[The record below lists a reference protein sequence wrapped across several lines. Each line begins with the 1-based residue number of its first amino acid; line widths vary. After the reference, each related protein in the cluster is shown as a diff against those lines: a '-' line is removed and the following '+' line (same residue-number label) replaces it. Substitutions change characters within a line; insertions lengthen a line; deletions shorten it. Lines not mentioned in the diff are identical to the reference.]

1 MSNKAHKTLVLSSC
15 LFLIPLIQAC
25 HWSSHTD
32 IEEVFAQAT
41 DMQKNHQPTQAMALY
56 FDILKE
62 TKDPYILSRTY
73 YNLGSIYMWD
83 RVFDKAI
90 DAYTH
95 SYQQDSLLCDTL
107 HMIRILKNMG
117 NIRLHTGDSIES
129 QRLYA
134 RALHLAKQRNDSTAL
149 AEIYRQHGWNF
160 HKKNNFDSAAYYTR
174 LSMNYSQSPSKLYST
189 LAEIHRHRQDIDSAR
204 YYLNLGINAPDTEDR
219 HACLFFS
226 SQLEHYLSND
236 QTAYEQLLTYTLMA
250 DTLYA
255 QQKTREIE
263 KMAYKHEAE
272 LKVRQAE
279 ERHKLYIGIGI
290 LAFIIAASIFLLL
303 LQNQRRKKREAQLK
317 YESALQ
323 SLNEKIG
330 LLKENLNIY
339 DHERETL
346 LQHTQEQ
353 IAYLRAFTLK
363 QTAIGSRVVQLSEQD
378 NKDKRNIRVLTEKEQ
393 NELKRTV
400 ADIYTDEISRLKEC
414 YPRLTEGDLL
424 YHCLASAGFST
435 FAIALCFGNSDTGI
449 VAQRKRR
456 MKLRMEETEKQ
467 MS

>member
-1 MSNKAHKTLVLSSC
+1 
-15 LFLIPLIQAC
+15 
-25 HWSSHTD
+25 
-32 IEEVFAQAT
+32 
-41 DMQKNHQPTQAMALY
+41 MQKNHQPTQAMALY

-117 NIRLHTGDSIES
+117 NIRLHTSDSIES

-226 SQLEHYLSND
+226 SQLEHHLSND

-255 QQKTREIE
+255 QQKNTR
-263 KMAYKHEAE
+263 
-272 LKVRQAE
+272 
-279 ERHKLYIGIGI
+279 
-290 LAFIIAASIFLLL
+290 
-303 LQNQRRKKREAQLK
+303 N
-317 YESALQ
+317 
-323 SLNEKIG
+323 
-330 LLKENLNIY
+330 
-339 DHERETL
+339 
-346 LQHTQEQ
+346 
-353 IAYLRAFTLK
+353 
-363 QTAIGSRVVQLSEQD
+363 
-378 NKDKRNIRVLTEKEQ
+378 
-393 NELKRTV
+393 
-400 ADIYTDEISRLKEC
+400 
-414 YPRLTEGDLL
+414 
-424 YHCLASAGFST
+424 
-435 FAIALCFGNSDTGI
+435 
-449 VAQRKRR
+449 
-456 MKLRMEETEKQ
+456 
-467 MS
+467 